1 MHIRAQN
8 AAIIIRRLSSDDFV
22 QFEVFEVSPQNTT
35 IMSTKGKLLCSYP
48 GPAIQVPADVFMDEC
63 FRRELSSFL
72 IQMDV
77 DCLDSAPT
85 TSKAG
90 SVIKEVRETA
100 DPRYISELLVGIL
113 RGCGQPAIID
123 RITKRIGD
131 EVLWDNAYKPWRRS
145 PLWLIL
151 KVSLQSSLRIS
162 NLYKPFI
169 LFFHAFLLRC
179 CVRQNFPSEL
189 LYTMRVKT
197 ARRLSKLGPSVSDHV
212 HDFCYDTFEET
223 EALLSKRWTTFQA
236 TGSITRALQPEALD
250 FAADAEITLHN
261 SYNYLTKMLRM
272 GSNGFSQT
280 RFTPSHGLRL
290 DTLHD
295 FGQFTKRQLS
305 SAIAKDKQIA
315 LTDFELT
322 VETKLESWVAAS
334 TKNDNIPDVI
344 ASCIQ
349 QYYDGAKDH
358 YGANAEGNSI
368 MILTIMDLWVA
379 LDMST
384 IRQCPLLKRYSPEIP
399 SDFLHSLLL
408 HRSSTLKRALH
419 IEEYLCHRHKEACN
433 PASIF
438 SSNIGESSFAV
449 EYFRAS
455 EDLQRLNDKIIADA
469 QQIRERKRAELNNS
483 NQRFA
488 SLLQEASS
496 MDHEIY
502 DSEIYTGI
510 HSKRCQ
516 RCRLERQAKALKISV
531 HEWPL
536 PRSTVH
542 AQRAVFELSPPSAFS
557 VWRDITYSIL
567 RDIGLSS
574 VPNPQ
579 GKVEVLLDSFSGLR
593 NWTAKHQ
600 KDYRLTIAST
610 TKSFS
615 DQTLYKTIRIPAEE
629 SSVLVNNGLSFR
641 LFDRVCKSWTLD
653 SFSASNVSKMCI
665 HPIPSSSPYSRLHR
679 YMSGTEHTP
688 NDILAAQADC
698 PKEINL
704 HELVAFSGLR
714 SGPRLQ
720 WLNIARELAS
730 PHLSFRREEV
740 HILITQTAWQ
750 LGPLSDGVREWHVD
764 LDIPSFG
771 SILLC
776 ELESLLE
783 KIGANW
789 LEEVTVRTISV
800 SDYLSPRFLSNCSLV
815 LITSRLLAS
824 TMDPNISRRACALLR
839 EARKLTYRW
848 ISEVDKKLESTDD
861 EPSCA
866 GLRRRLCVLA
876 ATCFS
881 TFDVCSKYIPVTLA
895 SDEDYSIAIQCA
907 AIVHDN
913 TPSSLSGDSS
923 IYLAQMIRR
932 HRRLLHY
939 LELTFIQSLLPGK
952 ENLSHAGAFDHALAR
967 LWLGFRRQISS
978 SWHAL
983 SRPNSRWISCVS
995 EGGHE
1000 VHYNL
1005 LTGELLIN
1013 GKPLGRLPKKIV
1025 KHSTYSGVIGTVSGQ
1040 TTAFSVIFLC
1050 RFRKFSMWVPLTS
1063 PEWTS

>member
-1 MHIRAQN
+1 MHIHAQN
-8 AAIIIRRLSSDDFV
+8 AALIIRRLSSDDFV

-48 GPAIQVPADVFMDEC
+48 GPAIQVPADIFMDEC
-63 FRRELSSFL
+63 FRRELSTFL

-85 TSKAG
+85 ASKAG
-90 SVIKEVRETA
+90 SVVKEVREPA
-100 DPRYISELLVGIL
+100 NPRYISELLVGIL

-151 KVSLQSSLRIS
+151 KVSLQSSLRIR
-162 NLYKPFI
+162 NLYKLFI
-169 LFFHAFLLRC
+169 LFFHAHLLRC
-179 CVRQNFPSEL
+179 CVRQGFPSEL

-197 ARRLSKLGPSVSDHV
+197 ARRLSKLGPAVSNHV
-212 HDFCYDTFEET
+212 HEFVHDTFEET
-223 EALLSKRWTTFQA
+223 EALLLKRWTTFQS
-236 TGSITRALQPEALD
+236 TGSLTRALQPEALD
-250 FAADAEITLHN
+250 FAADTEITLHN
-261 SYNYLTKMLRM
+261 SYNYLMKMLRTA
-272 GSNGFSQT
+272 SNGFSQT

-290 DTLHD
+290 NTHD

-334 TKNDNIPDVI
+334 TKNDNTPNVI

-358 YGANAEGNSI
+358 YGADAEGNSI

-399 SDFLHSLLL
+399 FDFLHSLLL
-408 HRSSTLKRALH
+408 HRSSTLERARH
-419 IEEYLCHRHKEACN
+419 IEEYLCHRHKEAWN
-433 PASIF
+433 PTSIF
-438 SSNIGESSFAV
+438 SSNISEFSFAV

-455 EDLQRLNDKIIADA
+455 EDLQRLNNKIIADA
-469 QQIRERKRAELNNS
+469 QQIRARKRAELNNL
-483 NQRFA
+483 NQSSA
-488 SLLQEASS
+488 SLLREASS

-502 DSEIYTGI
+502 FTGT
-510 HSKRCQ
+510 HSKSCQ
-516 RCRLERQAKALKISV
+516 KCRLERQAKALKIRV

-542 AQRAVFELSPPSAFS
+542 AQQAVFELSPPSAFS

-579 GKVEVLLDSFSGLR
+579 GKPKVEVLLDSFSGLR
-593 NWTAKHQ
+593 HWTAEHQ

-615 DQTLYKTIRIPAEE
+615 DQTHYKTIRIPAEE

-653 SFSASNVSKMCI
+653 SLSASNVSKMCI
-665 HPIPSSSPYSRLHR
+665 HPIPSSSPYSRLHH
-679 YMSGTEHTP
+679 YLSGTEHTP

-730 PHLSFRREEV
+730 PHVSFRREEV

-750 LGPLSDGVREWHVD
+750 LGPLSDGIREWHVD
-764 LDIPSFG
+764 LNIPSFG

-783 KIGANW
+783 KIGSNW

-800 SDYLSPRFLSNCSLV
+800 SDISHPDFC
-815 LITSRLLAS
+815 LITR
-824 TMDPNISRRACALLR
+824 
-839 EARKLTYRW
+839 
-848 ISEVDKKLESTDD
+848 
-861 EPSCA
+861 
-866 GLRRRLCVLA
+866 
-876 ATCFS
+876 
-881 TFDVCSKYIPVTLA
+881 
-895 SDEDYSIAIQCA
+895 
-907 AIVHDN
+907 
-913 TPSSLSGDSS
+913 
-923 IYLAQMIRR
+923 
-932 HRRLLHY
+932 
-939 LELTFIQSLLPGK
+939 
-952 ENLSHAGAFDHALAR
+952 
-967 LWLGFRRQISS
+967 
-978 SWHAL
+978 
-983 SRPNSRWISCVS
+983 
-995 EGGHE
+995 
-1000 VHYNL
+1000 
-1005 LTGELLIN
+1005 
-1013 GKPLGRLPKKIV
+1013 
-1025 KHSTYSGVIGTVSGQ
+1025 
-1040 TTAFSVIFLC
+1040 
-1050 RFRKFSMWVPLTS
+1050 
-1063 PEWTS
+1063 